1 MSVYLFVCMCGGYL
15 LLNQNRYQHAVFAKV
30 FKNQIIVSPSIF
42 KMCLDNIS
50 ATIGRKPD
58 TGGEKS
64 AKNRL
69 FWVVLRKI
77 KGVNDAELP

>member
-1 MSVYLFVCMCGGYL
+1 MCGGYL

-30 FKNQIIVSPSIF
+30 FKTLIIVSPSIF
-42 KMCLDNIS
+42 RMCLDNIS

-69 FWVVLRKI
+69 FLVVFGKI
-77 KGVNDAELP
+77 EGVNDTETP